1 MPPMA
6 KEDPEWGGFLQATF
20 LAVLESAEEGLV
32 VFDADGRCRMIGRR
46 AGEVFGLEPAA
57 YVGRMRHEVLMA
69 FAQACEEPDALLEV
83 LSPEAE
89 RAGGNA
95 VVEVDVRVPR
105 PRTVLCKGVRVNRDP
120 RPPGW
125 LILFSDVTRERAA
138 ERAGK
143 QLQARLVELTAYD
156 ALTGLLNMRR
166 FREELEREHGR
177 STRAWDSYAVL
188 RLDVDAMQELNDE
201 LGIPVGDSVLEQ
213 VAECLNACRREYDI
227 LARYE
232 ADEFVVL
239 LPGADAV
246 AARAVAERMAKATAM
261 HDFTLADERKISVS
275 VGGCVWVPPSG
286 ETGEDIMRRAG
297 AATMHA
303 RSAGRGRVHIDGG
316 V

>member
-1 MPPMA
+1 MSP
-6 KEDPEWGGFLQATF
+6 EDAEWSSFLETAF
-20 LAVLESAEEGLV
+20 VSVLETADEGIFI
-32 VFDADGRCRMIGRR
+32 FDRDGRCRMIGRR
-46 AGEVFGLEPAA
+46 AGELFGIEPAA
-57 YVGRMRHEVLMA
+57 HVGKSRTDVLQVL
-69 FAQACEEPDALLEV
+69 AQACEEPDVFLETV
-83 LSPEAE
+83 GSNDLHEPPRIAAE
-89 RAGGNA
+89 I
-95 VVEVDVRVPR
+95 DVRRPR
-105 PRTVLCKGVRVNRDP
+105 PRTLSWTTIPIVREGTALGRLGLVRD
-120 RPPGW
+120 
-125 LILFSDVTRERAA
+125 ITRERSA
-138 ERAGK
+138 ERSLK
-143 QLQARLVELTAYD
+143 QLHARIQELTPVD
-156 ALTGLLNMRR
+156 ALTGLLNLRR